1 MRKNTNACI
10 KSVQK
15 SLSLYAEWDSMKN
28 ELPISSLIKKKKKP
42 KNCVIVVSLLLDIL
56 TLIEK

>member
-28 ELPISSLIKKKKKP
+28 ELPISSLIKKKKP

>member
-15 SLSLYAEWDSMKN
+15 SLSLYTEWDSMKN
-28 ELPISSLIKKKKKP
+28 ELPISSLIKKKAKKLCY
-42 KNCVIVVSLLLDIL
+42 NC
-56 TLIEK
+56 LIIIRHFDTD